1 MSGILPREMPEIPLP
16 YPPVR
21 RDDRR
26 IAVVFLHGGCAMGC
40 LFCVSDTAL
49 EGMTQAL
56 FARTLDLLEERGFE
70 EVVIGGGEPTEW
82 PHDWRTAARAAK
94 ARGFLVQLGTN
105 GRLLPPGYT
114 GFEAVD
120 RFVLPLDGATAET
133 HDQLRPSGG
142 RAGESHH
149 RLILRRLEEL
159 RAAGREVTVST
170 VVNALNVREIGGIAA
185 RLNHH
190 VDSGGRLHAWH
201 LYRFL
206 PVGRGGARHADEL
219 ALSDA
224 AYGAAVALARAAA
237 PDLTLYK
244 RPDMRHSRTVDFFW
258 NCGGAV
264 VTGSEVWG
272 DASKTRAEEA

>member
-1 MSGILPREMPEIPLP
+1 MSGILPRDMPEIPLP

-21 RDDRR
+21 GAERR

-49 EGMTQAL
+49 EGMPPAL
-56 FARTLDLLEERGFE
+56 FGRTLDLLEDRGFE

-94 ARGFLVQLGTN
+94 ARGFVVQLGTN
-105 GRLLPPGYT
+105 GRLLPPEYT
-114 GFEAVD
+114 GFDAVD

-133 HDQLRPSGG
+133 HDRLRPSGPRG
-142 RAGESHH
+142 AGGHH

-185 RLNHH
+185 RLNRL
-190 VDSGGRLHAWH
+190 VENGGRLHAWH

-206 PVGRGGARHADEL
+206 PAGRGGARHAADL
-219 ALSDA
+219 ALSGA
-224 AYGAAVALARAAA
+224 AYDAAVALARAAA
-237 PDLTLYK
+237 PDLTVYK

-258 NCGGAV
+258 NRNGAV

-272 DASKTRAEEA
+272 DASAVRAEEA

>member
-1 MSGILPREMPEIPLP
+1 MSGILPRDMPEIPLS
-16 YPPVR
+16 YPPIR
-21 RDDRR
+21 GAERR
-26 IAVVFLHGGCAMGC
+26 IAVVFLHGGCSMGC

-49 EGMTQAL
+49 EGMTPAL
-56 FARTLDLLEERGFE
+56 FARALDLLEDRGFE
-70 EVVIGGGEPTEW
+70 EIVIGGGEPTEW
-82 PHDWRTAARAAK
+82 PHDWRTAASAAK

-105 GRLLPPGYT
+105 GRLLPPGYPE
-114 GFEAVD
+114 FDAVD
-120 RFVLPLDGATAET
+120 RYVLPLDGATAET
-133 HDQLRPSGG
+133 HDRLRPSGG
-142 RAGESHH
+142 RTGESHH

-190 VDSGGRLHAWH
+190 VESGGRLHAWH

-206 PVGRGGARHADEL
+206 PVGRGGARHAAEL
-219 ALSDA
+219 ALPDT

-237 PDLTLYK
+237 PDLTIYK

-258 NCGGAV
+258 NHHGAV

-272 DASKTRAEEA
+272 DTSAVRAEEA

>member
-1 MSGILPREMPEIPLP
+1 MSGILPREMPEAPLS
-16 YPPVR
+16 YPSVR
-21 RDDRR
+21 GAERR
-26 IAVVFLHGGCAMGC
+26 IAVVFLHGGCAMRC

-49 EGMTQAL
+49 EGMTPAL

-114 GFEAVD
+114 GYDDVD
-120 RFVLPLDGATAET
+120 RYVLPLDGATAET
-133 HDQLRPSGG
+133 HDRLRPSGG

-159 RAAGREVTVST
+159 RAAGREATVST

-190 VDSGGRLHAWH
+190 VENGGRLHAWH

-206 PVGRGGARHADEL
+206 PVGRGGARHAAEL
-219 ALSDA
+219 ALSGA
-224 AYGAAVALARAAA
+224 SYGAAVALARAAA

-258 NCGGAV
+258 NRGGAV

-272 DASKTRAEEA
+272 DASETRAEEA